1 MELCSEPT
9 LNSRSCALFKSQ
21 QLAWGLGCAICPML
35 VAVLGSIGRLSA
47 EGVKELFIAG
57 SPPYSRCDWS
67 QSQSPVADVN
77 REGLL

>member
-1 MELCSEPT
+1 
-9 LNSRSCALFKSQ
+9 
-21 QLAWGLGCAICPML
+21 ML